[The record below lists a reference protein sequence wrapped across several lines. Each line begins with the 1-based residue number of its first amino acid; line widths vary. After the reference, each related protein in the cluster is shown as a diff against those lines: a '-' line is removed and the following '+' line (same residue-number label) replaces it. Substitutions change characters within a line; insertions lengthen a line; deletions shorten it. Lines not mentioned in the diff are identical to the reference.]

1 MRRSFLSAVVLVIMM
16 VRSPDTNSGK
26 GSSRLSV
33 SMPPDP
39 GTCIYPLT
47 ITGYLRKV
55 VMLRGG

>member
-1 MRRSFLSAVVLVIMM
+1 VLVGTV

-33 SMPPDP
+33 SMPADP
-39 GTCIYPLT
+39 GTCIYPLN
-47 ITGYLRKV
+47 IVGYLQTV